1 MSEAL
6 AQRPAAARDGEAFAW
21 TQDDFVMAQKLI
33 HRHAGIRLHDG
44 KQAMVYSRLSRR
56 LRETGHRSFRDY
68 LRTLHDGDG
77 GELQEFINA
86 LTTNLT
92 AFFREAHHFD
102 TLRAHLAQAPEHGW
116 RIWCSAASTGEE
128 PYSIAI
134 TAAEALGRQADFSV
148 QATDIDSR
156 VLQQARQGI
165 YAADKVRDVAPER
178 LRRFFERGRGSNAGR
193 VRVAPALGRHVEFLP
208 LNLIAPHWP
217 LGGPF
222 DVIFCRN
229 VMIYFDAATQLA
241 VLQRMHALL
250 RPGGL
255 LFLGHAENI
264 GEARSLFRLR
274 GKTAYERCA

>member
-1 MSEAL
+1 MPEAL
-6 AQRPAAARDGEAFAW
+6 AQRPAAARDGDAFAW
-21 TQDDFVMAQKLI
+21 TPEDFAMAQKLI
-33 HRHAGIRLHDG
+33 YRHAGIRLHDG
-44 KQAMVYSRLSRR
+44 KHAMVYSRLARR

-92 AFFREAHHFD
+92 SFFREVHHFD
-102 TLRAHLAQAPEHGW
+102 MLRAHLAQAPEHGW

-134 TAAEALGRQADFSV
+134 TAAETLGLQSGFSV

-156 VLQQARQGI
+156 VLQQARDGI
-165 YAADKVRDVAPER
+165 YAADKVRDMPADR
-178 LRRFFERGRGSNAGR
+178 LRRFFERGRGGNAGR
-193 VRVAPALGRHVEFLP
+193 VRIAPTLGSQVEFLQ
-208 LNLIAPHWP
+208 LNLIAPRWP
-217 LGGPF
+217 LSGPF

-229 VMIYFDAATQLA
+229 VMIYFDAPTQRA
-241 VLQRMHALL
+241 VLQRMHAML

-274 GKTAYERCA
+274 GKTAYERCE

>member
-1 MSEAL
+1 MPDAM
-6 AQRPAAARDGEAFAW
+6 AQRPAAARDGDVFAW
-21 TQDDFVMAQKLI
+21 THDDFVMAQKLI

-44 KQAMVYSRLSRR
+44 KHAMVYSRLSRR

-68 LRTLHDGDG
+68 LRTLYDGDG

-92 AFFREAHHFD
+92 AFFREVHHFD
-102 TLRAHLAQAPEHGW
+102 MLRAHLAQAPQHGW

-134 TAAEALGRQADFSV
+134 TAAEALGLQGDFTV
-148 QATDIDSR
+148 HCTDIDSR
-156 VLQQARQGI
+156 VLQQARAGV
-165 YAADKVRDVAPER
+165 YPAEKVRDVTPDR
-178 LRRFFERGRGSNAGR
+178 LRRYFERGRGSNAGR
-193 VRVAPALGRHVEFLP
+193 VRIAPALSRHVEFLQ
-208 LNLIAPHWP
+208 LNLISPQWP
-217 LGGPF
+217 LSGPF

-229 VMIYFDAATQLA
+229 VMIYFDAATQHA
-241 VLQRMHALL
+241 VLQRMHSML